1 MQHLD
6 HHFKSLPTIHFKCM
20 SLNDKQIEKNYSDN
34 KTIPSESLIV
44 KLIAEAS
51 KSCFNFTKKSM

>member
-6 HHFKSLPTIHFKCM
+6 HDFESLPTNHFKCQ
-20 SLNDKQIEKNYSDN
+20 SFNDKQIEKNHFDN
-34 KTIPSESLIV
+34 KTIPPESLIV